1 MSLGS
6 ICNWLVMMPWDKIDA
21 IPRYFSR
28 SSSCQH
34 HSFIS
39 LLDAKPPEEEELQ
52 EYGKKKRYLFVVGVL
67 NSFRF
72 LFHLSKQYGAHFRR
86 PLPPKSYRDRILPD
100 RQFYP
105 RRSCVLALSPNGCVG
120 LEWGGVAPSRS
131 FGRHFF
137 GLLLVLQRH
146 CLAEH
151 TMLTKLSYLAA
162 WRSQG
167 LHAALGSVTE
177 TEKMRFMLLR
187 LSSFLVH
194 YRTSMMSDD
203 CGGMAETRT
212 FFKVLC
218 FFFFPLSFFFE
229 GYCVPVVC

>member
-1 MSLGS
+1 M
-6 ICNWLVMMPWDKIDA
+6 
-21 IPRYFSR
+21 
-28 SSSCQH
+28 
-34 HSFIS
+34 
-39 LLDAKPPEEEELQ
+39 
-52 EYGKKKRYLFVVGVL
+52 
-67 NSFRF
+67 
-72 LFHLSKQYGAHFRR
+72 SKQYGAHFRR
-86 PLPPKSYRDRILPD
+86 PLPPKSYRDRVLPD

-105 RRSCVLALSPNGCVG
+105 RRSCVLALSPSGCVG
-120 LEWGGVAPSRS
+120 LEWGSVAPSRS

-218 FFFFPLSFFFE
+218 FFFSPFLFFSK
-229 GYCVPVVC
+229 VIVCL